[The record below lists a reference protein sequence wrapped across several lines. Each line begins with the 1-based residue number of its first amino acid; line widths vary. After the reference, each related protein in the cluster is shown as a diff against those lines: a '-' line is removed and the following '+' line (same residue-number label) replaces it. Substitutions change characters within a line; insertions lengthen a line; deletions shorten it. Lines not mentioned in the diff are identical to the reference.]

1 MKISRRRTIFLFLF
15 FYLICLGLGY
25 PSLNRVDWRKGPS
38 GLTDVEVYAQ
48 MVVSTPSLDPDV
60 DNHMQYRILL
70 PYMARPI
77 YHLAENRLGT
87 WDPIMFGLLVV
98 NSLFVAGTVVL
109 LAAVV
114 SSQMGYVVGL
124 GSAFIY
130 LLNFA
135 VPNLRLVGLI
145 DAGEGFFLMAVTWS
159 LWEGELWILP
169 ILGFLGAMAK
179 ESFVPFLLVFT
190 LSWWL
195 YSRKANANPAAS
207 AAWTVA
213 SWVAAFAGVAVA
225 QWIVLGVFRSPLR
238 FGLSMHHN
246 TAYLSHFLHSLA
258 DRRLWY
264 IFVWLL
270 PLSLFRLRQLPAYWR
285 FACLTTSITAFAMDA
300 YYGGDPGTIGRALFT
315 IVGPLLSAS
324 VALLLL
330 PENVREAQVVPPA

>member
-1 MKISRRRTIFLFLF
+1 M
-15 FYLICLGLGY
+15 
-25 PSLNRVDWRKGPS
+25 DWRRGPS

-48 MVVSTPSLDPDV
+48 MVVSTPALDPDV

-70 PYMARPI
+70 PYMARPF
-77 YHLAENRLGT
+77 YHFAENRLGS

-98 NSLFVAGTVVL
+98 NSLFVAATVVL
-109 LAAVV
+109 LASVV
-114 SSQMGYVVGL
+114 TSQMGYVVGL
-124 GSAFIY
+124 GSALIY

-159 LWEGELWILP
+159 LYEGAFWMLP
-169 ILGFLGAMAK
+169 IWALLGGMAK
-179 ESFVPFLLVFT
+179 ESFVPFLMVFT

-195 YSRKANANPAAS
+195 YSRKELSNR
-207 AAWTVA
+207 VA
-213 SWVAAFAGVAVA
+213 SFLWMLSSWLSAFAGVALA
-225 QWIVLGVFRSPLR
+225 QWIVLRVYRSPLR
-238 FGLSMHHN
+238 FGLILHHN
-246 TAYLSHFLHSLA
+246 TAYFSHFLYSLG

-264 IFVWLL
+264 IFFWLL
-270 PLSLFRLRQLPAYWR
+270 PLSLFRLRRFPGNWR
-285 FACLTTSITAFAMDA
+285 FACLAAVIAAFVMDA

-330 PENVREAQVVPPA
+330 SDAAQSAGQRS